1 MNAIT
6 SSSVF
11 KLSAC
16 ALALAAAGAST
27 HSVAQA
33 RPVLV
38 DRIVAVVND
47 EVITRHELNV
57 QKRAVISQLK
67 RQGVA
72 APTASE
78 LDAQVL
84 ERFINERVQLQHAR
98 ENGIRVDDETVS
110 AALQNIAKQ
119 NKMSMQQFSDALKAD
134 GVSVEQFREE
144 LKNEIIINRIR
155 EREVE
160 SRIVVTDSEIDGYL
174 TNAKLQGAQSQAE
187 YQLAHILV
195 LVPEQATPEQID
207 AKKKRAEEAAKQL
220 KAGTAFAQVAAVF

>member
-1 MNAIT
+1 MNALT
-6 SSSVF
+6 PSSVF

-16 ALALAAAGAST
+16 ALALTAAIAST
-27 HSVAQA
+27 HSFAQA

-57 QKRAVISQLK
+57 QKRAVIGQLK

-119 NKMSMQQFSDALKAD
+119 NKMSMQQFSDEWIFVSNSAPGAKNAL
-134 GVSVEQFREE
+134 SSE
-144 LKNEIIINRIR
+144 
-155 EREVE
+155 
-160 SRIVVTDSEIDGYL
+160 SEITKDLSQVMLLYGGVIVPIKDGSTTVTPL
-174 TNAKLQGAQSQAE
+174 LSTGASSG
-187 YQLAHILV
+187 
-195 LVPEQATPEQID
+195 D
-207 AKKKRAEEAAKQL
+207 RGRS
-220 KAGTAFAQVAAVF
+220 AGTGRSTRCSHRPSGSRASSPGTKRPTAFPLCSPATRSR